1 MHVSIMRKLSTA
13 LLILCALLFQTCGGK
28 KSTFDFSIALDP
40 AWHSLEI
47 SGRETALTAFTIEL
61 ITAVGKVEKL
71 TFAVYQKSYNDLI
84 YGLQQ
89 KNYDA
94 ICSTLRPYLFFEKT
108 YTFSELFL
116 MTGPVLVVSKDFTK
130 PSLSNLD
137 GKIVGIIQGSNSA
150 LILEKY
156 PQIIQRTYSFA
167 PDVLEA
173 VSTDAIDAAIVDL
186 LTAQAFTQNLFQG
199 RLKIGSPPL
208 TQEGLRLISLQ
219 GASSN
224 LIFRFNR
231 GLKKL
236 KENGAYAELMKK
248 WGLSETPTRDKL

>member
-1 MHVSIMRKLSTA
+1 MQKLRTA
-13 LLILCALLFQTCGGK
+13 LVILCALFFQTCGGQ
-28 KSTFDFSIALDP
+28 KSSFDFAIALDP
-40 AWHSLEI
+40 VWHSLEL

-61 ITAVGKVEKL
+61 ITAVGKIEKL
-71 TFAVYQKSYNDLI
+71 TFAVYQKSYNDLV

-89 KNYDA
+89 QTYDA
-94 ICSTLRPYLFFEKT
+94 ICSTMRPYLFFEKT
-108 YTFSELFL
+108 YTFSELYL
-116 MTGPVLVVSKDFTK
+116 MTGPVLVVPKELNN
-130 PSLSNLD
+130 PLLSQLD

-156 PQIIQRTYSFA
+156 PQIIQRTYSSV
-167 PDVLEA
+167 PDVLQA
-173 VSTDAIDAAIVDL
+173 VSTTTIDAAVVNV
-186 LTAQAFTQNLFQG
+186 LTAEAFTQNLFQN

-219 GASSN
+219 GPSSN

-236 KENGAYAELMKK
+236 KENGTYSELLKK
-248 WGLSETPTRDKL
+248 WGFETG

>member
-1 MHVSIMRKLSTA
+1 MGPAKA
-13 LLILCALLFQTCGGK
+13 
-28 KSTFDFSIALDP
+28 DP
-40 AWHSLEI
+40 
-47 SGRETALTAFTIEL
+47 
-61 ITAVGKVEKL
+61 
-71 TFAVYQKSYNDLI
+71 
-84 YGLQQ
+84 
-89 KNYDA
+89 
-94 ICSTLRPYLFFEKT
+94 
-108 YTFSELFL
+108 
-116 MTGPVLVVSKDFTK
+116 KDFTK

-173 VSTDAIDAAIVDL
+173 VSTDAIDAAVVDL

-248 WGLSETPTRDKL
+248 WGLSE